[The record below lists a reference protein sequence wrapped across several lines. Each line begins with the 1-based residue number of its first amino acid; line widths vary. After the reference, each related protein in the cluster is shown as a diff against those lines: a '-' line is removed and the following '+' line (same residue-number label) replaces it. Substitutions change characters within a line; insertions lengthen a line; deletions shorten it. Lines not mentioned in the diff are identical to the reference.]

1 MKLLKGTTLILAG
14 MLLCSC
20 TTEHKI
26 SKQEVAESISDI
38 SSDEEGNVSIVLED
52 GRVFSLGN
60 LKGEKG
66 EDGVDGKDGETTIQ
80 TITKNGKDG
89 KNGTNGKDGSNGID
103 GKNGTDGK
111 DGSNGKDGKNGI
123 DGKDG
128 KNGSNGLNGKDGK
141 DGTSGKDGVNGK
153 DGIGI
158 KNSTINNKGE
168 LIITYTD
175 NSSVNLG
182 VVKNIE
188 KFVTDLKVEENVL
201 YVYYS
206 DGSKK
211 KLDLKNVIYSTPDP
225 GVRSEPT
232 AEPTVEPTQEPTVEP
247 TIEPTPEP
255 VIPSPE
261 QTQPEIP
268 DFGW

>member
-1 MKLLKGTTLILAG
+1 MKLLRGTTLILAG

-20 TTEHKI
+20 AVEQKI

-52 GRVFSLGN
+52 GRFFSLGN

-89 KNGTNGKDGSNGID
+89 SNGID

-111 DGSNGKDGKNGI
+111 DGRNGKDGKNGI
-123 DGKDG
+123 DG

-141 DGTSGKDGVNGK
+141 AGTSGKDGVNGK

-188 KFVTDLKVEENVL
+188 KFVTDLKVEENDL

-211 KLDLKNVIYSTPDP
+211 KLDLKNVIYATPDP
-225 GVRSEPT
+225 GVRP
-232 AEPTVEPTQEPTVEP
+232 EPTVEPTQEPTVEP
-247 TIEPTPEP
+247 TVEPTPGP
-255 VIPSPE
+255 
-261 QTQPEIP
+261 TQPEIS

>member
-1 MKLLKGTTLILAG
+1 MKLLRGTTLILAG
-14 MLLCSC
+14 VLLCSC
-20 TTEHKI
+20 AVEQKI

-66 EDGVDGKDGETTIQ
+66 EDGVDGETAIQ

-103 GKNGTDGK
+103 GKNGADGK
-111 DGSNGKDGKNGI
+111 DGRNGKDGKNGI
-123 DGKDG
+123 
-128 KNGSNGLNGKDGK
+128 NGLNGKDGK
-141 DGTSGKDGVNGK
+141 TGTSGKDGANGK

-188 KFVTDLKVEENVL
+188 KFVTDLKVEENDL

-211 KLDLKNVIYSTPDP
+211 KLDLKNVIYATPDP
-225 GVRSEPT
+225 GVRPET
-232 AEPTVEPTQEPTVEP
+232 TVEPTQEPT
-247 TIEPTPEP
+247 IEPTSEPTVEPAPEP
-255 VIPSPE
+255 
-261 QTQPEIP
+261 TQPEIS

>member
-1 MKLLKGTTLILAG
+1 MKLFKGTALILSG

-20 TTEHKI
+20 ATEQKL

-66 EDGVDGKDGETTIQ
+66 KDGEDGETTIQ

-103 GKNGTDGK
+103 GKNGAD
-111 DGSNGKDGKNGI
+111 GKDGKNGI
-123 DGKDG
+123 DG

-141 DGTSGKDGVNGK
+141 DGISGKDGVNGK

-158 KNSTINNKGE
+158 INSTINNKGE

-188 KFVTDLKVEENVL
+188 KFVTDLKVEENDL

-211 KLDLKNVIYSTPDP
+211 KLDLKKVIYATPDP
-225 GVRSEPT
+225 DVRP
-232 AEPTVEPTQEPTVEP
+232 EPTVEPTTEPTLEPIIPTPEPTVEP
-247 TIEPTPEP
+247 APEP
-255 VIPSPE
+255 VPVE
-261 QTQPEIP
+261 P

>member
-52 GRVFSLGN
+52 GRFFSLGN

-89 KNGTNGKDGSNGID
+89 SNGID

-111 DGSNGKDGKNGI
+111 DGRNGKDGKNGI
-123 DGKDG
+123 DG

-141 DGTSGKDGVNGK
+141 AGTLGKDGVNGK

-188 KFVTDLKVEENVL
+188 KFVTDLKVEENDL

-211 KLDLKNVIYSTPDP
+211 KLDLKNVIYATPDP
-225 GVRSEPT
+225 GVRP
-232 AEPTVEPTQEPTVEP
+232 EPTVEPTQEPTVEP
-247 TIEPTPEP
+247 TVEPTPEP
-255 VIPSPE
+255 
-261 QTQPEIP
+261 TQPEIS

>member
-1 MKLLKGTTLILAG
+1 MKLLRGTTLILAG
-14 MLLCSC
+14 VLLCSC
-20 TTEHKI
+20 AVEQKI

-103 GKNGTDGK
+103 GKNGADGK

-123 DGKDG
+123 DGK
-128 KNGSNGLNGKDGK
+128 NGSNGLNGKDGK
-141 DGTSGKDGVNGK
+141 TGTSGKDGVNGK

-175 NSSVNLG
+175 NLSVNLG
-182 VVKNIE
+182 VVKNVE
-188 KFVTDLKVEENVL
+188 KFVTDLIVEDNDL

-211 KLDLKNVIYSTPDP
+211 KLDLKNVIYASPDP
-225 GVRSEPT
+225 GVRPEPT
-232 AEPTVEPTQEPTVEP
+232 AEPTLEPIIPTLEP
-247 TIEPTPEP
+247 
-255 VIPSPE
+255 
-261 QTQPEIP
+261 TQPEIP
-268 DFGW
+268 DFEW

>member
-20 TTEHKI
+20 TTEQKL

-66 EDGVDGKDGETTIQ
+66 KDGEDGETTIQ

-103 GKNGTDGK
+103 GKNGAD
-111 DGSNGKDGKNGI
+111 GKDGKNGI
-123 DGKDG
+123 DG

-141 DGTSGKDGVNGK
+141 DGISGKDGVNGK

-168 LIITYTD
+168 LIIAYTD

-188 KFVTDLKVEENVL
+188 KFVTDLKVEENDL

-206 DGSKK
+206 DESKK
-211 KLDLKNVIYSTPDP
+211 KLDLKKVIYATPDP
-225 GVRSEPT
+225 GVRP
-232 AEPTVEPTQEPTVEP
+232 EPTVEPTTEPTLEPIIPTPEPTVEP
-247 TIEPTPEP
+247 APEP
-255 VIPSPE
+255 VPVE
-261 QTQPEIP
+261 P

>member
-20 TTEHKI
+20 AAEHKI

-66 EDGVDGKDGETTIQ
+66 KDGEDGETTIQ

-89 KNGTNGKDGSNGID
+89 KNGI
-103 GKNGTDGK
+103 
-111 DGSNGKDGKNGI
+111 
-123 DGKDG
+123 DG

-141 DGTSGKDGVNGK
+141 DGISGKDGVNGK

-188 KFVTDLKVEENVL
+188 KFVTDLKVEENDL

-211 KLDLKNVIYSTPDP
+211 KLDLKKVIYATPDP
-225 GVRSEPT
+225 GVRPEPT
-232 AEPTVEPTQEPTVEP
+232 AEPTQEPTLEPIIPTPEPTVEP
-247 TIEPTPEP
+247 TPEP
-255 VIPSPE
+255 APVE
-261 QTQPEIP
+261 P

>member
-1 MKLLKGTTLILAG
+1 MKLLKGTALILAG

-20 TTEHKI
+20 AAEHKI

-66 EDGVDGKDGETTIQ
+66 KDGEDGETTIQ

-89 KNGTNGKDGSNGID
+89 KNGI
-103 GKNGTDGK
+103 
-111 DGSNGKDGKNGI
+111 
-123 DGKDG
+123 DG

-141 DGTSGKDGVNGK
+141 DGISGKDGVNGK

-188 KFVTDLKVEENVL
+188 KFVTDLKVEENDL

-211 KLDLKNVIYSTPDP
+211 KLDLKKVIYATPDS
-225 GVRSEPT
+225 GVRPEPT
-232 AEPTVEPTQEPTVEP
+232 A
-247 TIEPTPEP
+247 
-255 VIPSPE
+255 
-261 QTQPEIP
+261 
-268 DFGW
+268 

>member
-1 MKLLKGTTLILAG
+1 MECMKLFKGSALILAG

-20 TTEHKI
+20 TTEQKI

-66 EDGVDGKDGETTIQ
+66 KDGEDGETTIQ

-103 GKNGTDGK
+103 GKNGADGK
-111 DGSNGKDGKNGI
+111 DGSNGKDGTNGI

-141 DGTSGKDGVNGK
+141 DGIPGKDGVNGK

-158 KNSTINNKGE
+158 KDSRINNKGE

-188 KFVTDLKVEENVL
+188 KFVTDLKVEENDL

-211 KLDLKNVIYSTPDP
+211 KLDLKNVIYATPDP
-225 GVRSEPT
+225 GVRPEPT
-232 AEPTVEPTQEPTVEP
+232 AEPTTEPTLEPIIPTPEPTVEP
-247 TIEPTPEP
+247 TPEP
-255 VIPSPE
+255 VPVE
-261 QTQPEIP
+261 P

>member
-1 MKLLKGTTLILAG
+1 MECMKLFKGSALILAG

-20 TTEHKI
+20 AAEQKL

-60 LKGEKG
+60 FKGEKG
-66 EDGVDGKDGETTIQ
+66 KDGEDGETTIQ

-103 GKNGTDGK
+103 GKNGAD
-111 DGSNGKDGKNGI
+111 GKDGKNGI
-123 DGKDG
+123 DG

-141 DGTSGKDGVNGK
+141 DGISGKDGVNGK

-158 KNSTINNKGE
+158 INSTINNKGE

-188 KFVTDLKVEENVL
+188 KFVTDLKVEENDL

-211 KLDLKNVIYSTPDP
+211 KLDLKKVIYATPDP
-225 GVRSEPT
+225 GVRP
-232 AEPTVEPTQEPTVEP
+232 EPTVEPTTEPTLEPIIPTPEPTVEP
-247 TIEPTPEP
+247 APEP
-255 VIPSPE
+255 VPVE
-261 QTQPEIP
+261 P

>member
-1 MKLLKGTTLILAG
+1 MECMKLLKGTALILAG

-20 TTEHKI
+20 AAEHKI

-66 EDGVDGKDGETTIQ
+66 KDGEDGETTIQ

-89 KNGTNGKDGSNGID
+89 KNGI
-103 GKNGTDGK
+103 
-111 DGSNGKDGKNGI
+111 
-123 DGKDG
+123 DG

-141 DGTSGKDGVNGK
+141 DGISGKDGVNGK

-188 KFVTDLKVEENVL
+188 KFVTDLKVEENDL

-211 KLDLKNVIYSTPDP
+211 KLDLKKVIYATPDP
-225 GVRSEPT
+225 GVRPEPT
-232 AEPTVEPTQEPTVEP
+232 AEPTQEPTLEPIIPTPEPTVEP
-247 TIEPTPEP
+247 TPEP
-255 VIPSPE
+255 APVE
-261 QTQPEIP
+261 P

>member
-1 MKLLKGTTLILAG
+1 MKLFKGSALILAG

-20 TTEHKI
+20 ATEQKL

-66 EDGVDGKDGETTIQ
+66 KDGEDGETTIQ

-103 GKNGTDGK
+103 GKNGAD
-111 DGSNGKDGKNGI
+111 GKDGKNGI
-123 DGKDG
+123 DG

-141 DGTSGKDGVNGK
+141 DGISGKDGVNGK

-188 KFVTDLKVEENVL
+188 KFVTDLKVEENDL

-211 KLDLKNVIYSTPDP
+211 KLDLKKVIYATPDP
-225 GVRSEPT
+225 GVRPEPT
-232 AEPTVEPTQEPTVEP
+232 AEPTQEPTLEPIIPTPEPTVEP
-247 TIEPTPEP
+247 APEP
-255 VIPSPE
+255 VPVE
-261 QTQPEIP
+261 P

>member
-1 MKLLKGTTLILAG
+1 MKLLRGTTLILAG
-14 MLLCSC
+14 VLLCSC
-20 TTEHKI
+20 AVEQKI

-60 LKGEKG
+60 LKGE
-66 EDGVDGKDGETTIQ
+66 DGVDGKDGEITIQ

-103 GKNGTDGK
+103 GKNGAD
-111 DGSNGKDGKNGI
+111 GKDGKNGI
-123 DGKDG
+123 
-128 KNGSNGLNGKDGK
+128 NGLNGKDGK
-141 DGTSGKDGVNGK
+141 AGTLGKDGVNGK

-188 KFVTDLKVEENVL
+188 KFVTDLKVEENDL

-211 KLDLKNVIYSTPDP
+211 KLDLKNVIYASPDP
-225 GVRSEPT
+225 GVRPEPT
-232 AEPTVEPTQEPTVEP
+232 AEPTLEPIIPTLEPTVEP
-247 TIEPTPEP
+247 TP
-255 VIPSPE
+255 
-261 QTQPEIP
+261 
-268 DFGW
+268 

>member
-1 MKLLKGTTLILAG
+1 MKLLKGTALILAG

-20 TTEHKI
+20 AAEHKI

-66 EDGVDGKDGETTIQ
+66 KDGEDGETTIQ

-89 KNGTNGKDGSNGID
+89 KNGI
-103 GKNGTDGK
+103 
-111 DGSNGKDGKNGI
+111 
-123 DGKDG
+123 DG

-141 DGTSGKDGVNGK
+141 DGISGKDGVNGK

-188 KFVTDLKVEENVL
+188 KFVTDLKVEENDL

-211 KLDLKNVIYSTPDP
+211 KLDLKKVIYATPDP
-225 GVRSEPT
+225 GVRPEPT
-232 AEPTVEPTQEPTVEP
+232 AEPTQEPTLEPIIPTPEPTVEP
-247 TIEPTPEP
+247 TPEP
-255 VIPSPE
+255 APVE
-261 QTQPEIP
+261 P

>member
-1 MKLLKGTTLILAG
+1 MKLLKGSALIFAG

-20 TTEHKI
+20 AAEQKL

-60 LKGEKG
+60 FKGEKG
-66 EDGVDGKDGETTIQ
+66 EDGVDGEITIQ

-103 GKNGTDGK
+103 GKNGADGK
-111 DGSNGKDGKNGI
+111 DGSNGKDGKNGS
-123 DGKDG
+123 D
-128 KNGSNGLNGKDGK
+128 GLNGKDGK
-141 DGTSGKDGVNGK
+141 DGISGKDGVNGK

-175 NSSVNLG
+175 NTSVNLG
-182 VVKNIE
+182 VVKNVE
-188 KFVTDLKVEENVL
+188 KFVTDLNVEENAL

-211 KLDLKNVIYSTPDP
+211 KLDLKNVINATPDP
-225 GVRSEPT
+225 GVRP
-232 AEPTVEPTQEPTVEP
+232 EPTVEPTTEPTVEP
-247 TIEPTPEP
+247 TTKPTVEPAPEP
-255 VIPSPE
+255 VPVE
-261 QTQPEIP
+261 P

>member
-1 MKLLKGTTLILAG
+1 MKLLKGTALILAG

-20 TTEHKI
+20 AAEHKI

-66 EDGVDGKDGETTIQ
+66 KDGEDGETTIQ

-89 KNGTNGKDGSNGID
+89 KNGI
-103 GKNGTDGK
+103 
-111 DGSNGKDGKNGI
+111 
-123 DGKDG
+123 DG

-141 DGTSGKDGVNGK
+141 DGISGKDGVNGK

-188 KFVTDLKVEENVL
+188 KFVTDLKVEENDL

-211 KLDLKNVIYSTPDP
+211 KLDLKKVIYATPDP
-225 GVRSEPT
+225 GVRPEPT
-232 AEPTVEPTQEPTVEP
+232 AEPT
-247 TIEPTPEP
+247 
-255 VIPSPE
+255 
-261 QTQPEIP
+261 
-268 DFGW
+268 

>member
-66 EDGVDGKDGETTIQ
+66 KDGEDGETTIQ

-89 KNGTNGKDGSNGID
+89 SNGID
-103 GKNGTDGK
+103 GKNGADGK

-123 DGKDG
+123 DGK
-128 KNGSNGLNGKDGK
+128 NGSNGLNGKDGK
-141 DGTSGKDGVNGK
+141 DGISGKDGVNGK

-188 KFVTDLKVEENVL
+188 KFVTDLKVEENDL

-211 KLDLKNVIYSTPDP
+211 KLDLKKVIYATPDP
-225 GVRSEPT
+225 GVRPEPT
-232 AEPTVEPTQEPTVEP
+232 AEPTQEPTLEPIIPTPEPTVEP
-247 TIEPTPEP
+247 TPEP
-255 VIPSPE
+255 APVE
-261 QTQPEIP
+261 P

>member
-1 MKLLKGTTLILAG
+1 MKLFKGSALILAG

-20 TTEHKI
+20 TTEQKI

-66 EDGVDGKDGETTIQ
+66 KDGEDGETTIQ
-80 TITKNGKDG
+80 TITK
-89 KNGTNGKDGSNGID
+89 
-103 GKNGTDGK
+103 
-111 DGSNGKDGKNGI
+111 NGKDGKNGI

-141 DGTSGKDGVNGK
+141 DGISGKDGVNGK

-158 KNSTINNKGE
+158 KDSRINNKGE

-188 KFVTDLKVEENVL
+188 KFVTDLKVEENDL

-211 KLDLKNVIYSTPDP
+211 KLDLKNVIYATPDP
-225 GVRSEPT
+225 GVRPEPT
-232 AEPTVEPTQEPTVEP
+232 AEPTTEPTLEPIIPTPEPTVEP
-247 TIEPTPEP
+247 TPESVP
-255 VIPSPE
+255 VE
-261 QTQPEIP
+261 T
-268 DFGW
+268 DF

>member
-1 MKLLKGTTLILAG
+1 MKLLRGTTLILAG
-14 MLLCSC
+14 VLLCSC
-20 TTEHKI
+20 AVEQKI
-26 SKQEVAESISDI
+26 SKQEVAESISEI

-89 KNGTNGKDGSNGID
+89 SNGID
-103 GKNGTDGK
+103 GKNGADGK
-111 DGSNGKDGKNGI
+111 DGSN
-123 DGKDG
+123 GKDG

-141 DGTSGKDGVNGK
+141 AGTSGKDGVNGK
-153 DGIGI
+153 DGIGT

-188 KFVTDLKVEENVL
+188 KFVTDLKVEENDL

-211 KLDLKNVIYSTPDP
+211 KLDLKNVIYATPDP
-225 GVRSEPT
+225 GVRPEPT
-232 AEPTVEPTQEPTVEP
+232 AEPTTEPIIPTLEPTVEP
-247 TIEPTPEP
+247 TPEP
-255 VIPSPE
+255 
-261 QTQPEIP
+261 TQPEISG
-268 DFGW
+268 FGW

>member
-1 MKLLKGTTLILAG
+1 VECMKLLKGTALILAG

-20 TTEHKI
+20 AAEHKI

-66 EDGVDGKDGETTIQ
+66 KDGEDGETTIQ

-89 KNGTNGKDGSNGID
+89 KNGI
-103 GKNGTDGK
+103 
-111 DGSNGKDGKNGI
+111 
-123 DGKDG
+123 DG

-141 DGTSGKDGVNGK
+141 DGISGKDGVNGK

-188 KFVTDLKVEENVL
+188 KFVTDLKVEENDL

-211 KLDLKNVIYSTPDP
+211 KLDLKKVIYATPDS
-225 GVRSEPT
+225 GVRPEPT
-232 AEPTVEPTQEPTVEP
+232 AEPTQEPTLEPIIPTPEPTVEP
-247 TIEPTPEP
+247 TPEP
-255 VIPSPE
+255 APVE
-261 QTQPEIP
+261 P

>member
-1 MKLLKGTTLILAG
+1 MECMKLLKGTALILAG

-20 TTEHKI
+20 AAEHKI

-66 EDGVDGKDGETTIQ
+66 KDGEDGETTIQ

-89 KNGTNGKDGSNGID
+89 KNGI
-103 GKNGTDGK
+103 
-111 DGSNGKDGKNGI
+111 
-123 DGKDG
+123 DG

-141 DGTSGKDGVNGK
+141 DGISGKDGVNGK

-188 KFVTDLKVEENVL
+188 KFVTDLKVEENDL

-211 KLDLKNVIYSTPDP
+211 KLDLKKVIYATPDS
-225 GVRSEPT
+225 GVRPEPT
-232 AEPTVEPTQEPTVEP
+232 AEPTQEPTLEPIIPTPEPTVEP
-247 TIEPTPEP
+247 TPEP
-255 VIPSPE
+255 APVE
-261 QTQPEIP
+261 P

>member
-66 EDGVDGKDGETTIQ
+66 KDGEDGETTIQ

-89 KNGTNGKDGSNGID
+89 SNGID
-103 GKNGTDGK
+103 GKNGADGK

-123 DGKDG
+123 DGK
-128 KNGSNGLNGKDGK
+128 NGSNGLNGKDGK
-141 DGTSGKDGVNGK
+141 DGISGKDGVNGK

-188 KFVTDLKVEENVL
+188 KFVTDLKVGENDL

-211 KLDLKNVIYSTPDP
+211 KLDLKKVIYATPDP
-225 GVRSEPT
+225 GVRPEPT
-232 AEPTVEPTQEPTVEP
+232 AEPTQ
-247 TIEPTPEP
+247 EPTPEP
-255 VIPSPE
+255 IEPTIVPTPE
-261 QTQPEIP
+261 AS

>member
-1 MKLLKGTTLILAG
+1 MKLLRGTTLILAG
-14 MLLCSC
+14 VLLCSC
-20 TTEHKI
+20 AVEQKI

-89 KNGTNGKDGSNGID
+89 SNGID
-103 GKNGTDGK
+103 GKNGADGK
-111 DGSNGKDGKNGI
+111 DGRNGKE
-123 DGKDG
+123 G

-141 DGTSGKDGVNGK
+141 TGTSGKDGANGK

-182 VVKNIE
+182 VVKNVE
-188 KFVTDLKVEENVL
+188 KFVMDLKVEDNDL

-206 DGSKK
+206 DGTKK
-211 KLDLKNVIYSTPDP
+211 KLDLKNVIYASPDP
-225 GVRSEPT
+225 GVRPEPT

-255 VIPSPE
+255 
-261 QTQPEIP
+261 TQPEISG
-268 DFGW
+268 FGW

>member
-20 TTEHKI
+20 TTEQKL

-66 EDGVDGKDGETTIQ
+66 KDGEDGETTIQ

-103 GKNGTDGK
+103 GKNGADG
-111 DGSNGKDGKNGI
+111 I
-123 DGKDG
+123 
-128 KNGSNGLNGKDGK
+128 
-141 DGTSGKDGVNGK
+141 SGKDGVNGK

-168 LIITYTD
+168 LIIAYTD

-188 KFVTDLKVEENVL
+188 KFVTDLKVEENDL

-211 KLDLKNVIYSTPDP
+211 KLDLKKVIYATPDP
-225 GVRSEPT
+225 GVRP
-232 AEPTVEPTQEPTVEP
+232 EPTVEPTTEPTLEPIIPTPEPTVEP
-247 TIEPTPEP
+247 APEP
-255 VIPSPE
+255 VPVE
-261 QTQPEIP
+261 P

>member
-1 MKLLKGTTLILAG
+1 MECMKLFKGSALILAG

-20 TTEHKI
+20 AAEQKL

-66 EDGVDGKDGETTIQ
+66 KDGEDGETTIQ

-103 GKNGTDGK
+103 GKNGAD
-111 DGSNGKDGKNGI
+111 GKDGKNEI
-123 DGKDG
+123 DG
-128 KNGSNGLNGKDGK
+128 KNGSNGLKGKNGKDGI
-141 DGTSGKDGVNGK
+141 SVKDGVNGK

-168 LIITYTD
+168 LIIKYTD
-175 NSSVNLG
+175 NTSVNLG
-182 VVKNIE
+182 VVKNVE
-188 KFVTDLKVEENVL
+188 KFVTDLNVEENAL

-206 DGSKK
+206 DGSKN
-211 KLDLKNVIYSTPDP
+211 KLDLKNVINATPDP
-225 GVRSEPT
+225 GVRP
-232 AEPTVEPTQEPTVEP
+232 EPTVEPTTEPTVEP
-247 TIEPTPEP
+247 APEP
-255 VIPSPE
+255 VPVE
-261 QTQPEIP
+261 P

>member
-1 MKLLKGTTLILAG
+1 MECMKLFKGSALILAG

-20 TTEHKI
+20 TTEQKI

-66 EDGVDGKDGETTIQ
+66 KDGEDGETTIQ

-103 GKNGTDGK
+103 GKNGADGK

-141 DGTSGKDGVNGK
+141 DGIPGKDGVNGK

-158 KNSTINNKGE
+158 KDSRINNKGE

-188 KFVTDLKVEENVL
+188 KFVTDLKVEENDL

-211 KLDLKNVIYSTPDP
+211 KLDLKNVIYATPDP
-225 GVRSEPT
+225 GVRP
-232 AEPTVEPTQEPTVEP
+232 EPTVEPT
-247 TIEPTPEP
+247 PEP
-255 VIPSPE
+255 VPVE
-261 QTQPEIP
+261 P

>member
-1 MKLLKGTTLILAG
+1 MKLLRGTTLILAG
-14 MLLCSC
+14 VLLCSC
-20 TTEHKI
+20 AVEQKI

-38 SSDEEGNVSIVLED
+38 LSDEEGNVSIVLED

-80 TITKNGKDG
+80 TITKNGKNG
-89 KNGTNGKDGSNGID
+89 KNGKDGSNGID

-111 DGSNGKDGKNGI
+111 DGRNGKDGKNGI
-123 DGKDG
+123 DG

-141 DGTSGKDGVNGK
+141 AGTSGKDGVNGK

-182 VVKNIE
+182 VVKNVE
-188 KFVTDLKVEENVL
+188 KFVTDLKVEENDL

-206 DGSKK
+206 DGTKK
-211 KLDLKNVIYSTPDP
+211 KLDLKNVIYASPDP
-225 GVRSEPT
+225 GVRPEPT
-232 AEPTVEPTQEPTVEP
+232 AEPTVEPTQEPT
-247 TIEPTPEP
+247 PEP
-255 VIPSPE
+255 VPVE
-261 QTQPEIP
+261 P
-268 DFGW
+268 DFEW

>member
-1 MKLLKGTTLILAG
+1 MKLFKGSALILAG

-20 TTEHKI
+20 TTEQKI

-66 EDGVDGKDGETTIQ
+66 KDGEDGETTIQ
-80 TITKNGKDG
+80 TITK
-89 KNGTNGKDGSNGID
+89 
-103 GKNGTDGK
+103 
-111 DGSNGKDGKNGI
+111 NGKDGKNGI

-141 DGTSGKDGVNGK
+141 DGISGKDGVNGK

-158 KNSTINNKGE
+158 KDSRINNKGE

-188 KFVTDLKVEENVL
+188 KFVTDLKVEENDL

-211 KLDLKNVIYSTPDP
+211 KLDLKNVIYATPDP
-225 GVRSEPT
+225 GVRPEPT
-232 AEPTVEPTQEPTVEP
+232 AEPTTEPTLEPIIPTPEPTVEP
-247 TIEPTPEP
+247 TPESVP
-255 VIPSPE
+255 VE
-261 QTQPEIP
+261 T
-268 DFGW
+268 DV